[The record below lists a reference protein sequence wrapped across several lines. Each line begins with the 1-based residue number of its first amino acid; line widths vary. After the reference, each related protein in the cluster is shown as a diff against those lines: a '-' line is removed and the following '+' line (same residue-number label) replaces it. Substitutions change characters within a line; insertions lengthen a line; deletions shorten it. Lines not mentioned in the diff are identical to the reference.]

1 MANNYLQPVNNHFT
15 DDFDKLA
22 DVDDD
27 LFLKN
32 TRPKP
37 SQSQRSTN
45 PFENDNDDGD
55 EDSPTASS
63 IAAQRQAYA
72 EKRRAIEQ
80 RTLDSTNKSLGL
92 LYETEEV
99 GKATA
104 VELAKQREQLE
115 KTSQHLDEIQSTLRF
130 SQRHLNG
137 LKSVFG
143 GLKNYLS
150 GNRDQPPTA
159 TASPTGSQTSS
170 QEANSNIASGSSRP
184 APQSQATSAAQRYD
198 NHPVSRLRSEA
209 SSSSASMQQQRGNPF
224 QAQIDSNLDEMCDNL
239 SRLKFLATD
248 LGTEIESQNDL
259 LDNMNYK
266 IEDVDLKMTKQNK
279 EIKKMLTK

>member
-1 MANNYLQPVNNHFT
+1 MANNYLKPVHNYF
-15 DDFDKLA
+15 DDVDRFEDI
-22 DVDDD
+22 DDD

-32 TRPKP
+32 KRTSASSHKP
-37 SQSQRSTN
+37 QQRSTN
-45 PFENDNDDGD
+45 PFEIDDD
-55 EDSPTASS
+55 EDSTASS
-63 IAAQRQAYA
+63 ISAQRQAYA

-80 RTLDSTNKSLGL
+80 RTLDSTEKSLGL

-104 VELAKQREQLE
+104 IELAKQREQLE
-115 KTSQHLDEIQSTLRF
+115 KTSHQLDEINSTLRF

-150 GNRDQPPTA
+150 GNRDQPSSA
-159 TASPTGSQTSS
+159 TASPVASQSS
-170 QEANSNIASGSSRP
+170 QEANNINAGAFGGSSAPLSP
-184 APQSQATSAAQRYD
+184 AEHYD
-198 NHPVSRLRSEA
+198 NHPVSRIRRESNSKYQPPTQA
-209 SSSSASMQQQRGNPF
+209 GNPF
-224 QAQIDSNLDEMCDNL
+224 QAHLDSNLEDMCDNL

-248 LGTEIESQNDL
+248 LGTEIESQNEL

-266 IEDVDLKMTKQNK
+266 IEDVDLKMTRQNK
-279 EIKKMLTK
+279 DMNKLLKK

>member
-1 MANNYLQPVNNHFT
+1 MANNYLQPVHNYF
-15 DDFDKLA
+15 DDVDRFE

-32 TRPKP
+32 KRTSASSHKP
-37 SQSQRSTN
+37 QQRSTN
-45 PFENDNDDGD
+45 PFENDDD
-55 EDSPTASS
+55 EDSTTSS
-63 IAAQRQAYA
+63 ISAQRQAYA

-80 RTLDSTNKSLGL
+80 RTLDSTEKSLGL

-104 VELAKQREQLE
+104 IELAKQREQLE
-115 KTSQHLDEIQSTLRF
+115 KTSHQLDEINSTLRF

-150 GNRDQPPTA
+150 GNRDQPTSA
-159 TASPTGSQTSS
+159 TASPTASQSS
-170 QEANSNIASGSSRP
+170 QEANSNVNAGVFGGSS
-184 APQSQATSAAQRYD
+184 APMSPSEPYD
-198 NHPVSRLRSEA
+198 NHPVSRIRGE
-209 SSSSASMQQQRGNPF
+209 SSSKYQPTTQAGNPF
-224 QAQIDSNLDEMCDNL
+224 QAQLDSNLEDMCDNL

-248 LGTEIESQNDL
+248 LGTEIESQNEL

-266 IEDVDLKMTKQNK
+266 IEDVDLKMTRQNK
-279 EIKKMLTK
+279 DMNKLLKK